1 MSAIS
6 VRNIPESTYQA
17 LKDMAA
23 RNKRSLQE
31 QVRYLLEQ
39 EVKLVNRSSLVNAQT
54 WRKRLQNRSHSDVV
68 AMIRED
74 RSR

>member
-1 MSAIS
+1 MAAIS
-6 VRNIPESTYQA
+6 IRNIPEITYQA

-23 RNKRSLQE
+23 RNERSLQE

-39 EVKLVNRSSLVNAQT
+39 EVNLVNRSSLTNARA
-54 WRKRLQNRSHSDVV
+54 WRKRLQNRPHSNVV
-68 AMIRED
+68 DMIRED

>member
-6 VRNIPESTYQA
+6 VRNISQDTYQA
-17 LKDMAA
+17 LKDMA
-23 RNKRSLQE
+23 RRSERSLQE

-39 EVKLVNRSSLVNAQT
+39 EVKLVSGSSLVHAQT
-54 WRKRLQNRSHSDVV
+54 WRKRLQNRSHSNVID
-68 AMIRED
+68 MIRED

>member
-6 VRNIPESTYQA
+6 IRNIPESTYQA

-23 RNKRSLQE
+23 RNERSLQE

-39 EVKLVNRSSLVNAQT
+39 EVKLVNRSSLVNARA
-54 WRKRLQNRSHSDVV
+54 WRKRLQNRSHSNVV
-68 AMIRED
+68 DMIRED
-74 RSR
+74 RCR

>member
-6 VRNIPESTYQA
+6 IRNIPESTYQA

-23 RNKRSLQE
+23 RSERSLQE

-39 EVKLVNRSSLVNAQT
+39 EVKLVSRSSLDEARI
-54 WRKRLQNRSHSDVV
+54 WRKRLQTRKHLNVV
-68 AMIRED
+68 DMIRED

>member
-1 MSAIS
+1 MAAIS
-6 VRNIPESTYQA
+6 IRNIPEITYQA

-23 RNKRSLQE
+23 RNERSLQE

-39 EVKLVNRSSLVNAQT
+39 EVKLVNRSSLANARA
-54 WRKRLQNRSHSDVV
+54 WRKRLQNRPHSNVV
-68 AMIRED
+68 DMIRED